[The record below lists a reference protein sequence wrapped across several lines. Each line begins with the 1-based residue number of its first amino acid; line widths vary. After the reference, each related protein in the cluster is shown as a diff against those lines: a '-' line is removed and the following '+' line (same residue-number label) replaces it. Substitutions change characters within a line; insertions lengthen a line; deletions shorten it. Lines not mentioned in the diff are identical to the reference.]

1 MKKLRVLALMHDYL
15 VPPDDVRGQDLA
27 TADWKTEYDVLK
39 ALKELGHEV
48 RALGVKDDLGVIR
61 QAKEEFQPD
70 IAFNLMEAFHE
81 VGTFDMN
88 VVSYLELLRMPYT
101 GCNPRGMLLSRD
113 KALAKKL
120 LAYHRIPIPQFV
132 VIKRNRKIAL
142 SRKFGYPAIVKSL
155 TEDSSSGIAQASVV
169 DDDAKL
175 RERVKF
181 IHDSLGTD
189 AIVEQFIDGREL
201 YVGVLGNERLDVLPV
216 WEMSFKKMPEGV
228 HRIATSKAKWS
239 TKYQKKHGIDTAQ
252 AQDLPKAKAEELHR
266 IARRA
271 FRALEMSGYAR
282 MDFRLDNAGNG
293 FVLEANANPHL
304 AYGED
309 LAESA
314 KVAGLEY
321 PDLIQ
326 RILNLGLRW
335 EPERAG

>member
-1 MKKLRVLALMHDYL
+1 
-15 VPPDDVRGQDLA
+15 
-27 TADWKTEYDVLK
+27 
-39 ALKELGHEV
+39 
-48 RALGVKDDLGVIR
+48 VKDDLGVIR

-120 LAYHRIPIPQFV
+120 LTFHRIPIPQFV
-132 VIKRNRKIAL
+132 VIKRKRAIRL
-142 SRKFGYPAIVKSL
+142 SRKFGFPAIVKSL
-155 TEDSSSGIAQASVV
+155 TEDASSGIAQASVV
-169 DDDAKL
+169 DDDTKL
-175 RERVKF
+175 KERVQF

-201 YVGVLGNERLDVLPV
+201 YVGVIGNERLEVFPV
-216 WEMSFKKMPEGV
+216 WEMSFSKMPENV

-239 TKYQKKHGIDTAQ
+239 AKYQKKHGIDTAQ
-252 AQDLPKAKAEELHR
+252 AKDLPRAKAEQLQQ

-282 MDFRLDNAGNG
+282 MDFRLDNDGNG

-321 PDLIQ
+321 TDLVQ

>member
-15 VPPDDVRGQDLA
+15 VPPDDVRGHDLA
-27 TADWKTEYDVLK
+27 AADWKTEYDVLK
-39 ALKELGHEV
+39 ALNELGHEV
-48 RALGVKDDLGVIR
+48 RQLGVKDDLGVIR

-132 VIKRNRKIAL
+132 VIKRNRRGRLTSKL
-142 SRKFGYPAIVKSL
+142 GYPAIVKSL
-155 TEDSSSGIAQASVV
+155 TEDASSGIAQASVV

-175 RERVKF
+175 KERVEF

-189 AIVEQFIDGREL
+189 AIVEQFIDGREM
-201 YVGVLGNERLDVLPV
+201 YVGVLGNERLDTLPV
-216 WEMSFKKMPEGV
+216 WEMTFNKMPEGM

-239 TKYQKKHGIDTAQ
+239 AKYQKKHGIDTAQ
-252 AQDLPKAKAEELHR
+252 AKDLPRAKAEELQQV
-266 IARRA
+266 ARRA

-282 MDFRLDNAGNG
+282 MDFRLDAEGRCY
-293 FVLEANANPHL
+293 VLEANANPHL

-314 KVAGLEY
+314 KVAGLDY
-321 PDLIQ
+321 PDLLQ